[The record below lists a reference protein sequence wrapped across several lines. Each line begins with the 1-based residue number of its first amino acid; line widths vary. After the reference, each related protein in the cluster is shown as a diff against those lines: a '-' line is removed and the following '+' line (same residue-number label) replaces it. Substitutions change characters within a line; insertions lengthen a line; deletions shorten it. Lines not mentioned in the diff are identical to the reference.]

1 LQARPRQAA
10 DATVKIAEHAV
21 GRRRVEHG
29 RACVKLFVKLC
40 VKLWMTFEAQLDA
53 GAARRILS

>member
-1 LQARPRQAA
+1 MPSE
-10 DATVKIAEHAV
+10 D
-21 GRRRVEHG
+21 GGWSDG
-29 RACVKLFVKLC
+29 RACVKLC

>member
-1 LQARPRQAA
+1 MPSE
-10 DATVKIAEHAV
+10 D
-21 GRRRVEHG
+21 GGWSDG